1 MAFLDGFMG
10 FHDGFMGFHGG
21 FMGCQ
26 YALISGGLMGFNG
39 MGFSGGLTGF
49 TGSYHL
55 VTGKHVHSYGKSP
68 SSNVIP
74 RKMGH

>member
-1 MAFLDGFMG
+1 MG
-10 FHDGFMGFHGG
+10 F
-21 FMGCQ
+21 
-26 YALISGGLMGFNG
+26 SGGLMGFNG